1 MRPGLEAVLLA
12 ALLAVASPGC
22 DDAPPPA
29 PPPVPE
35 AVWTSARSQEAETHV
50 QRLAEQAPAAPGELF
65 VRLAFGPEA
74 DLDLYVTG
82 PDEETLYYANTP
94 GKNGGELVEDRRC
107 AHEGPRIETVRFP
120 APLAPGRYRV
130 GVDYPHACGDR
141 SAPAPFVVRIDGPQ
155 GVTERRGLARHHVFE
170 PVVLEFDVPASAGS
184 GAKAPS

>member
-1 MRPGLEAVLLA
+1 VLAAVLG
-12 ALLAVASPGC
+12 VASPSC

-35 AVWTSARSQEAETHV
+35 AVWTSERSQEAESHA
-50 QRLAEQAPAAPGELF
+50 QRLAEQAPAAPGELS

-82 PDEETLYYANTP
+82 PDEETIYYANTP
-94 GKNGGELVEDRRC
+94 GQGGGELVEDRRC
-107 AHEGPRIETVRFP
+107 AHEGPRIETIRFP

-155 GVTERRGLARHHVFE
+155 AATERRGLARHHVFE
-170 PVVLEFDVPASAGS
+170 PVVVEIDVQASAES
-184 GAKAPS
+184 RAKVSP